1 MRLTIDGPTP
11 DPANC
16 PSCSRCKGSNNRLAA
31 PGAKPTPLSRTN
43 STVWPRCDIAPTSIR
58 GCGAPRENFT
68 ALASRFTN
76 TWRSRPGS
84 TVTAGSGST
93 VTGHAVAGSAPG
105 SAPGLAPRSGASDSP
120 TTAAVSSAR
129 GFRSSLPAR
138 ASASSEVTSSAD
150 ASACAD
156 SRPRKRFV
164 SSCRPSSSA
173 GGAGRAAWAK
183 PPSGPRRSCDTLR
196 LKLSSPAT
204 LLPSSAV
211 RSATR
216 CSSESLR
223 RRSSASAW
231 RRRSTSACAA
241 ARSRICPV
249 VSTVM
254 PSITDGTMI
263 T

>member
-84 TVTAGSGST
+84 AVTAGSGST
-93 VTGHAVAGSAPG
+93 VTGQRAAVS
-105 SAPGLAPRSGASDSP
+105 APRSCTSASFTS
-120 TTAAVSSAR
+120 AAVSSAR
-129 GFRSSLPAR
+129 GCRSSLPAR
-138 ASASSEVTSSAD
+138 ASASSEATRSD
-150 ASACAD
+150 EASACAA
-156 SRPRKRFV
+156 SRPSMRRT
-164 SSCRPSSSA
+164 SSGRPWSSA
-173 GGAGRAAWAK
+173 SCASRAACAM

-204 LLPSSAV
+204 MLLSSAV